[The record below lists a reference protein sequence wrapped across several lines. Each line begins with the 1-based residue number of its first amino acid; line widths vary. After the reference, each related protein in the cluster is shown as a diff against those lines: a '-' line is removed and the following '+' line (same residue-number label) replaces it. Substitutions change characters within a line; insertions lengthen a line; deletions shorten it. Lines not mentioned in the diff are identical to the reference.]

1 VEQGRDIV
9 CRAGAVKTVLQIFK
23 HEDALCIDVTPLAK
37 ELGWEEGDLVDVI
50 KSKNGIQIVSSE
62 LLNSGALRRA
72 NDFMKKYP
80 KAMKRLAE

>member
-1 VEQGRDIV
+1 
-9 CRAGAVKTVLQIFK
+9 VKTVLKIFK
-23 HEDALCIDVTPLAK
+23 HEDALCIHVTSLAK
-37 ELGWEEGDLVDVI
+37 EMGWQEGDTLDVI
-50 KSKNGIQIVSSE
+50 KSKNGFEIVWSE